1 MTGWN
6 QIVSSQTAVG
16 MQLMDHDYREYYR
29 DRPRGEFLTRGAALA
44 SQQAVTAGSAVDYTA
59 GSSSRGSLA
68 SHLDAA
74 GIAAAAAAAAANSVY
89 SVTHQQR
96 AGLGGGG
103 GSGPSTTAGLAV
115 DPHEQLE
122 REPRRYL
129 FYPGRISNLI
139 RENELLFI
147 VTSPDLESH
156 KCKRVTD
163 FLNNNFILERRR
175 ICCIS
180 NINGIMALVKKSC
193 SYLLLCALSSKSGK
207 LANQLL
213 LPAAKKAYK
222 KCALENRK
230 AKMYLCYPSHGLR

>member
-6 QIVSSQTAVG
+6 QIVSSQTTVG

-44 SQQAVTAGSAVDYTA
+44 SQQAVTAGTAVDYTA

-103 GSGPSTTAGLAV
+103 GSGGPSTTAGLAV

-129 FYPGRISNLI
+129 LYLYRFCGLRARFL
-139 RENELLFI
+139 
-147 VTSPDLESH
+147 
-156 KCKRVTD
+156 CKIKQLS
-163 FLNNNFILERRR
+163 FLN
-175 ICCIS
+175 
-180 NINGIMALVKKSC
+180 KT
-193 SYLLLCALSSKSGK
+193 
-207 LANQLL
+207 Q
-213 LPAAKKAYK
+213 
-222 KCALENRK
+222 
-230 AKMYLCYPSHGLR
+230 